1 MTRHQTPTFTPT
13 FTRTAA
19 LFATVAATVLLMAC
33 GQHELGAGD
42 RAEAVMNRAAAAVS
56 PPPPP
61 SAQQLEAKSR
71 EAALDAT
78 ITAEIKAQFAA
89 DAPLAAL
96 HIQVE
101 TREGLVVLTGKAP
114 DAGLKERATRL
125 AITVKDVLSVDN
137 KMVLPA

>member
-1 MTRHQTPTFTPT
+1 MTRNQTLTPTPARM
-13 FTRTAA
+13 RTAA
-19 LFATVAATVLLMAC
+19 LFVTAAATVMLMAC

-42 RAEAVMNRAAAAVS
+42 PAEAVMNRAVAAIS
-56 PPPPP
+56 PPP

-71 EAALDAT
+71 EAALDST
-78 ITAEIKAQFAA
+78 ITAEIRAQFAA
-89 DAPLAAL
+89 DAPLNAL

-125 AITVKDVLSVDN
+125 AVTVKDVLSVDN
-137 KMVLPA
+137 KMVLPT